1 MQHAMPALPRNPGLI
16 TVALV
21 AMLQGCQA
29 TSPMPQ
35 ASFDTQQT
43 AADANRALQ
52 RLNPTGTRLDEAARN
67 LQQAGFQCAPLA
79 AAPAGYQR
87 SMLCTVSASNVGSS
101 ASAPITPILWTV
113 ALDSD
118 DGQTL
123 SNLKTSRMPK
133 DLGR

>member
-1 MQHAMPALPRNPGLI
+1 MQHAMPALLRNPGLI

-35 ASFDTQQT
+35 VSFDTQQT
-43 AADANRALQ
+43 AADANRTLQ

-67 LQQAGFQCAPLA
+67 VQQAGFQCAPLA
-79 AAPAGYQR
+79 AAPADYQR

-101 ASAPITPILWTV
+101 ASTPTTPILWTV
-113 ALDSD
+113 ALVSD

-123 SNLKTSRMPK
+123 SDLQASRMPK